1 MGELLAKVAEILG
14 APETLVQ
21 RSAEARAEASGNTVE
36 EVLQSWA
43 GGEAIAAS
51 APVAEEAPVEEV
63 KEEVVAEEAPVEE
76 VKEEVVAEEVPIAKS
91 VTTKVETVIKKVSMA
106 NNTMG
111 IKLNTETTLPRWL
124 NFSFMIIPVFIL
136 IGMINT
142 SGAQECGVNGILDV
156 DRKSQQTVNCD
167 GSPFEGKGVASTNAV
182 NYVAVGQQVYSGAAA
197 CAGCHGANGGG
208 GVGPS
213 FIGGAL
219 YKTFPT
225 CADHAKWIQLGSA
238 GWQAEVGAA
247 YGAEDTISIG
257 GMPGFQGKLT
267 EEELMAVVVF
277 ERVVFGGGNTEE
289 VLIDC
294 GLLETEEERKYRSG
308 QYNSLKN
315 TLFLFKN

>member
-76 VKEEVVAEEVPIAKS
+76 VKEEVVAEEAPVAKS

-111 IKLNTETTLPRWL
+111 IKLNTDTTLPRWL

-219 YKTFPT
+219 YTTFPT

-294 GLLETEEERKYRSG
+294 GLLETEEDEENIEAVS
-308 QYNSLKN
+308 
-315 TLFLFKN
+315 TTP

>member
-1 MGELLAKVAEILG
+1 MSELLAKVAEILG

-36 EVLQSWA
+36 EILQSWA

-51 APVAEEAPVEEV
+51 APKEEPAEEV
-63 KEEVVAEEAPVEE
+63 KEEVVVAEEEPAEE
-76 VKEEVVAEEVPIAKS
+76 VKEEVVVAEEES
-91 VTTKVETVIKKVSMA
+91 VTKKTTIKVETVLKKVSMA

-111 IKLNTETTLPRWL
+111 IKLNTDAELPRWL

-142 SGAQECGVNGILDV
+142 SGTQECGVNGILDV

-167 GSPFEGKGVASTNAV
+167 GSPFEGKGMASTNTV

-219 YKTFPT
+219 YTTFPT

-238 GWQAEVGAA
+238 GWQAEVGGA

-277 ERVVFGGGNTEE
+277 ERVVFGGGDTKE
-289 VLIDC
+289 VLNDC
-294 GLLETEEERKYRSG
+294 GLLSTEGEEENIEAVS
-308 QYNSLKN
+308 
-315 TLFLFKN
+315 TTP